1 MRRKKTT
8 GGLAT
13 RLAGGAVGGVLAE
26 ALTTMVMK
34 NFSPVI
40 SNVVLVAG
48 GAVLPEVASVKGLQE
63 VGTGMIAIGAANLA
77 NQYIFTKEP
86 NPAATAGTP
95 FSRFNNAIG
104 SGVDPFYQRM
114 INPASDMAITGRT
127 RAKKKENQVVL

>member
-34 NFSPVI
+34 NFSPEI

-77 NQYIFTKEP
+77 NQYIFTKK
-86 NPAATAGTP
+86 PAATAGTP

-114 INPASDMAITGRT
+114 INPASDMAITGRV

>member
-86 NPAATAGTP
+86 AATAGTP